1 MSKPHQNNPV
11 KRILRILLTVLLAVF
26 VCVLL
31 TTGGAW
37 QELASTLGLQ
47 TNSGSLTRGAN
58 GQSTA
63 GPAPSNQTNPTASGA
78 ADEQDSN
85 GSEGEYDP
93 NGSEGMSYVPDTI
106 TNPTAMDIAF
116 KNLQLSARNRLV
128 HGNGSALRTLN
139 TLETA
144 PLGPAAGYNRVKD
157 FGPAWPGILGKT
169 GGCDTR
175 NVILERDMTDI
186 TMKPSNRCDVTK
198 GVIFDPYTG
207 RLEQFDRGYK
217 TSAEI
222 QIDHE
227 VALENAYRSGAM
239 KLSYQQR
246 VQLANDPLELV
257 AASGRQN
264 VIKGADNAAG
274 WQPTYQPYDCLYVA
288 RQIAVK
294 AKYRLSV
301 TPQEKQAMLKTL
313 DTCPVESL
321 PTENMNEW
329 GAATSLPGT

>member
-1 MSKPHQNNPV
+1 MSKPHQDNPV

-26 VCVLL
+26 VCILL

-37 QELASTLGLQ
+37 QDLSSTLGLQ
-47 TNSGSLTRGAN
+47 TNSGSLTRDAS
-58 GQSTA
+58 GQQPA
-63 GPAPSNQTNPTASGA
+63 RPAPSNQTTSTANGTA
-78 ADEQDSN
+78 NEQDSN
-85 GSEGEYDP
+85 GSESEYNP

-106 TNPTAMDIAF
+106 TNPTSMDTAF
-116 KNLQLSARNRLV
+116 KELQLSARDRLIQ
-128 HGNGSALRTLN
+128 GDGSALRTLN

-144 PLGPAAGYNRVKD
+144 PLGPSAGYNRVKD

-186 TMKPSNRCDVTK
+186 TVKPNDRCDVTK

-207 RLEQFDRGYK
+207 RLEQFTRGHK
-217 TSAEI
+217 TSSEI

-274 WQPTYQPYDCLYVA
+274 WQPAYQPYDCLYVA

-313 DTCPVESL
+313 ATCPMESL

-329 GAATSLPGT
+329 GAAISTPGT

>member
-26 VCVLL
+26 VCILL

-37 QELASTLGLQ
+37 QDLSSTLGLQ
-47 TNSGSLTRGAN
+47 TNSGSLTRDAS
-58 GQSTA
+58 GQQHA
-63 GPAPSNQTNPTASGA
+63 EPAPSNQTTSAANGTAN
-78 ADEQDSN
+78 EQDSN
-85 GSEGEYDP
+85 GSGGEYDP
-93 NGSEGMSYVPDTI
+93 NGSEQMSYVPDTI

-116 KNLQLSARNRLV
+116 KDLQLSARSRLI
-128 HGNGSALRTLN
+128 HGNGSALQTLN

-175 NVILERDMTDI
+175 DMILKRDMTDI
-186 TMKPSNRCDVTK
+186 TVKPNDQCDVTK

-207 RLEQFDRGYK
+207 RLEQFTRGYK

-274 WQPTYQPYDCLYVA
+274 WQPVYQPYDCLYVA

-313 DTCPVESL
+313 ATCPMESL

-329 GAATSLPGT
+329 GAAISTPGT

>member
-1 MSKPHQNNPV
+1 MPHQNNPV
-11 KRILRILLTVLLAVF
+11 KRILHILLTVLLAVF

-31 TTGGAW
+31 TSGGAW
-37 QELASTLGLQ
+37 QDLASTLGLQ
-47 TNSGSLTRGAN
+47 SNSGSLTRDAGGQPPAGGAPSDRTTSTAN
-58 GQSTA
+58 GVA
-63 GPAPSNQTNPTASGA
+63 N
-78 ADEQDSN
+78 EQDSN

-93 NGSEGMSYVPDTI
+93 NGSAGMSYVPDTI
-106 TNPTAMDIAF
+106 TDPTAMDIAF
-116 KNLQLSARNRLV
+116 KRLQLSARNRLI

-175 NVILERDMTDI
+175 DVILERDMTDT
-186 TMKPSNRCDVTK
+186 TMKPNNRCDITK

-207 RLEQFDRGYK
+207 RLEQFTRGHK
-217 TSAEI
+217 TSGEI

-264 VIKGADNAAG
+264 VIKGADNAAS
-274 WQPTYQPYDCLYVA
+274 WQPAYQPYDCLYVA

-313 DTCPVESL
+313 ATCPMESL